1 MKVYNL
7 LIADDE
13 EIIRVGLS
21 KTVDWRALG
30 FRVVGLAANGVAALE
45 FLEHEQVDAV
55 LADIRMPKLTGLDL
69 AKRLKE
75 MRPQVKVIILS
86 GYDFFPYAK
95 EAIEQSV
102 FSYLIKPYKAEEL
115 QETFQRLK
123 AVLDRE
129 RRELDPSLLPV
140 AKDPNG
146 PKRSVAIVVDLIERC
161 YADDLTLDDAAVAA
175 GLSSSYLSRLFK
187 QETGTNFKDYLT
199 IYRLERA
206 RDALKDPRRKVYEIA
221 EEVGF
226 KDQHYFSEVFKKR
239 YGCSPLEFRDHPV

>member
-1 MKVYNL
+1 MRVYSL

-13 EIIRVGLS
+13 EMIRTGLA

-30 FRVVGLAANGVAALE
+30 FRVVGTAANGAAALE
-45 FLEHEQVDAV
+45 FLEREQVDAV

-75 MRPQVKVIILS
+75 LRSPIKVVILS

-95 EAIEQSV
+95 EAIEQGV
-102 FSYLIKPYKAEEL
+102 FSYILKPYKAEEL
-115 QETFQRLK
+115 QEVFLRLK
-123 AVLDRE
+123 AALDRE
-129 RRELDPSLLPV
+129 RREIDPALLP
-140 AKDPNG
+140 AAEGTDG
-146 PKRSVAIVVDLIERC
+146 PKRSVAAVVDLIERC
-161 YADDLTLDDAAVAA
+161 YADDLTLDDAAAAA

-199 IYRLERA
+199 TYRLERA
-206 RDALKDPRRKVYEIA
+206 RSALKDPRRKVYEIA

-226 KDQHYFSEVFKKR
+226 KDQRYFSEVFKKR
-239 YGCSPLEFRDHPV
+239 YGCSPLEFRDHPL